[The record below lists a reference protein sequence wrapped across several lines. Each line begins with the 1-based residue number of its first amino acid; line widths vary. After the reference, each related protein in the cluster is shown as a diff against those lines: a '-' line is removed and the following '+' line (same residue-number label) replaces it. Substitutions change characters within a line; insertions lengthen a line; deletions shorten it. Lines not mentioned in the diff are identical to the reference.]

1 MQNQP
6 EQSRYAFPQ
15 IAEISAATILQ
26 CLKNGAQDTIK
37 SGPASL
43 FYGACFAVTG
53 WCIYLLFSDALEL
66 FAGLTT
72 GFFLLGP
79 ALAMGLYNLSA
90 QIAAGKQPKLWV
102 SLFAW
107 RANSTNLAIFAGML
121 TILLLIWA
129 RASLVIFALFFEGGL
144 PTVQLV
150 LSSVITM
157 QQPVFTLIYFAVGGL
172 FASFV
177 FCTSVVAVPLMSQ
190 QNTDAI
196 TAGIASIMVCLR
208 NPVAMIFWATC
219 ILSIT
224 ALGFLT
230 GFIGLIITMPILGH
244 STWHVYR
251 AAIQVNNQ

>member
-1 MQNQP
+1 MQNQ
-6 EQSRYAFPQ
+6 QQQTSDAFPQ
-15 IAEISAATILQ
+15 IAEISVATILQ
-26 CLKNGAQDTIK
+26 CIKNGVQDTIK
-37 SGPASL
+37 SGLPSL
-43 FYGACFAVTG
+43 FYGVCFALAG
-53 WCIYLLFSDALEL
+53 LCIYLLFADALAL

-79 ALAMGLYNLSA
+79 ALAMGLYHLSA
-90 QIAAGKQPKLWV
+90 QISAGKQPKLWP

-107 RANSTNLAIFAGML
+107 RVNVVNLAIFAGML

-144 PTVQLV
+144 PTVHMV
-150 LSSVITM
+150 LASVMTM
-157 QQPVFTLIYFAVGGL
+157 QQPIFTLIYFAVGGL
-172 FASFV
+172 FATFV
-177 FCTSVVAVPLMSQ
+177 FCTSVIAVPLMSQ

-196 TAGIASIMVCLR
+196 TAGIASILVCLR
-208 NPVAMIFWATC
+208 NPAAMIFWASC
-219 ILSIT
+219 IVILT

-251 AAIQVNNQ
+251 AVIKTNCS